1 MQELRKTG
9 LDNLLVE
16 ESMKNLRGDEVK
28 LAKLPKHLLKEPRD
42 ADATSAKMIQQLKD
56 VSSKLGSE
64 VCGYLAG
71 YFRGM
76 FRGTSGCLETRLI
89 SKDAMHLLDEMS
101 MRTVQ
106 FRCAV
111 FTEVACGATA
121 WGRGIS
127 HA

>member
-64 VCGYLAG
+64 VCGYLAR
-71 YFRGM
+71 YFRNT
-76 FRGTSGCLETRLI
+76 FRGTRSCLEIRLTV
-89 SKDAMHLLDEMS
+89 KDAMHLLDEMG
-101 MRTVQ
+101 MRAVQ
-106 FRCAV
+106 FLCAV
-111 FTEVACGATA
+111 LT
-121 WGRGIS
+121 
-127 HA
+127 